1 MQAAFLAYALGGSIK
16 YGGKSMTA
24 AHQRLADEMG
34 LCIEHFDVVKEVLA
48 ASLADVHVPLVK
60 FHLK

>member
-1 MQAAFLAYALGGSIK
+1 
-16 YGGKSMTA
+16 MTA
-24 AHQRLADEMG
+24 AHQRLAHEMG
-34 LCIEHFDVVKEVLA
+34 LCIEHFDVVREVLA